1 MVYGGMDYSGYG
13 ELLLEIGEAPVI
25 DSKGLKY
32 DYYNGKQLREGVTG
46 KQLASFWKR
55 SKEATRKHWKV
66 TRIKTDKGQMLY
78 NNPL

>member
-1 MVYGGMDYSGYG
+1 MAVSM
-13 ELLLEIGEAPVI
+13 
-25 DSKGLKY
+25 
-32 DYYNGKQLREGVTG
+32 QLREGVTG